1 MSETALASLFK
12 AVTVQAKATGAPW
25 GNRVFLDLAPL
36 GTAMPYFV
44 FQLQA
49 GGEINSVRARDAE
62 FVFVLK
68 ALDTSLPG
76 ALACAAEIESRF
88 NDAGL
93 YDRTLPL
100 NAGTAWT
107 VLTTTQERAIHL
119 TELVDGRPIYHEG
132 ALFRVRMQAA

>member
-1 MSETALASLFK
+1 LAEPAHGALFRALM
-12 AVTVQAKATGAPW
+12 ARALEHGAPW
-25 GNRVFLDLAPL
+25 GQRAALDVATL
-36 GTAMPYFV
+36 GTAMPYV
-44 FQLQA
+44 VISLQG
-49 GGEINSVRARDAE
+49 GGELNAIRARDAE
-62 FVFVLK
+62 FVVLIK
-68 ALDTSLPG
+68 ALDTTLSG
-76 ALACAAEIESRF
+76 ALACLTVIESRF

-132 ALFRVRMQAA
+132 AHFRVRMQAA